1 MGERQHAFR
10 LLRNVQ
16 NSHAPEVIDV
26 KRVEQRIIEVDT
38 SCVVDDYL
46 NFGEQYFFMLR
57 WEAETA

>member
-26 KRVEQRIIEVDT
+26 KRVEQRIIEVNA
-38 SCVVDDYL
+38 SCVVDDNL
-46 NFGEQYFFMLR
+46 NLSEQYFFMLR

>member
-57 WEAETA
+57 